1 VNPHVNTTMEKPINI
16 LMIEDDAED
25 FLIARRLLES
35 AAPQRFRVERRD
47 CLREGMAA
55 IGLDTEAVLLD
66 LSLPDSQ
73 GWETF
78 AHVRERAPHIP
89 IILLTGLDDEALGVQ
104 AVQGGA
110 QDYLVKGQFDGRLL
124 SRAILYA
131 IERKTT
137 EEHLEHL
144 ADELRA
150 ANTVMASDLAM
161 AREVQQALV
170 PRRLPLLPDGGR
182 REALRMGMLYRPSQ
196 TLGGDFFAFLPV
208 SETEVGVL
216 VCDVVGHG
224 VRSALVTAVLRG
236 LVEEVKVAAREP
248 GRFLTQINREFVK
261 VLNMPD
267 CVLLA
272 TAVYVFLDMR
282 SGVVRGANA
291 GHPPPL
297 HVTAAGA
304 GEWLPLQGESVGPA
318 LGFDASF
325 EYRDVSSAMDVG
337 DRLLLYTD
345 GLYEVCAPD
354 GEEYG
359 RDRLL
364 TAAVQAARTPVEELP
379 EFILGDVQR
388 FIGEGEFLDDVCI
401 VCIERGDLQQAGGAS
416 SLGVIGLKA

>member
-1 VNPHVNTTMEKPINI
+1 MEMPINV

-25 FLIARRLLES
+25 FLIVRRLLDS

-55 IGLDTEAVLLD
+55 IGLGTEAVLLD

-73 GWETF
+73 GLETF
-78 AHVRERAPHIP
+78 ARVRERAPHIP
-89 IILLTGLDDEALGVQ
+89 IILLTGLDDETLGVQ

-144 ADELRA
+144 ADELGV
-150 ANTVMASDLAM
+150 ANAVMASDLAM

-170 PRRLPLLPDGGR
+170 PRRLPLLADGR
-182 REALRMGMLYRPSQ
+182 RMDALRLGMLYRPSQ
-196 TLGGDFFAFLPV
+196 SLGGDFFAFLPV
-208 SETEVGVL
+208 SESEVGVL
-216 VCDVVGHG
+216 VCDVAGHG
-224 VRSALVTAVLRG
+224 VRSALVTAILRG
-236 LVEEVKVAAREP
+236 LVEDVKAAAREP
-248 GRFLTQINREFVK
+248 GRFLAQINREFVK
-261 VLNMPD
+261 VLNMSA
-267 CVLLA
+267 CTLLA
-272 TAVYVFLDMR
+272 TAAYVFLDLR
-282 SGVVRGANA
+282 TGAVRGANA

-297 HVTAAGA
+297 RVKAAGA
-304 GEWLPLQGESVGPA
+304 AEWLPPQGESVGPA

-325 EYRDVSSAMDVG
+325 EYRDAASTMDVG

-345 GLYEVCAPD
+345 GLCKVCAPN

-364 TAAVQAARTPVEELP
+364 AAAAQAGRTPVEELP
-379 EFILGDVQR
+379 ERILGDVR
-388 FIGEGEFLDDVCI
+388 RLIGDGEFVDDVSI
-401 VCIERGDLQQAGGAS
+401 VCIERGALQDAGGGA
-416 SLGVIGLKA
+416 

>member
-1 VNPHVNTTMEKPINI
+1 MVPINV

-25 FLIARRLLES
+25 FLIVHHLLES
-35 AAPQRFRVERRD
+35 AAPHRFRVERRD

-55 IGLDTEAVLLD
+55 IGLDTEVVLLD

-89 IILLTGLDDEALGVQ
+89 IILLTGFNDEALGVQ

-124 SRAILYA
+124 SHAILYA

-137 EEHLEHL
+137 EEHLAHM

-150 ANTVMASDLAM
+150 ANTVMAADLAM

-182 REALRMGMLYRPSQ
+182 MEALRMGMLYLPSQ
-196 TLGGDFFAFLPV
+196 MLGGDFFAFLPV
-208 SETEVGVL
+208 SKSEVGVL

-261 VLNMPD
+261 VLNIPD
-267 CVLLA
+267 CVLL
-272 TAVYVFLDMR
+272 TSAVYVLLDMR
-282 SGVVRGANA
+282 SGVIRGANA

-297 HVTAAGA
+297 RVTAAGSA
-304 GEWLPLQGESVGPA
+304 EWLPLQSESVGPA

-325 EYRDVSSAMDVG
+325 EYRDVESAMDVG

-354 GEEYG
+354 SEEYG

-364 TAAVQAARTPVEELP
+364 VAAVQAACTPVEELP
-379 EFILGDVQR
+379 ERILSDVQR

-401 VCIERGDLQQAGGAS
+401 VCIERSTLQHAGG
-416 SLGVIGLKA
+416 GV